1 MVLPLRTAGRSGYCR
16 QRILESP
23 GGAGAAIRAFFCFA
37 EKLVVRGARLRNK
50 SAAQESTRGFRSALQ
65 PTVRSA
71 RGTFREL
78 VFMSARQKRP
88 KTAVDQCLS
97 ILFLETANFR
107 LQLYELNKLRYRVRQ
122 AELSARDRAQ
132 AHSGARGRNPH
143 QRPSQT
149 RHRAIDFYPA

>member
-1 MVLPLRTAGRSGYCR
+1 MLSLRSPLDGLAVTDCRWSGYCR

-23 GGAGAAIRAFFCFA
+23 GGAGTAIRAFFCFA
-37 EKLVVRGARLRNK
+37 EKLVVRGARLRNE

-78 VFMSARQKRP
+78 VFMRARQKRP

-97 ILFLETANFR
+97 IFFRNTRDLE
-107 LQLYELNKLRYRVRQ
+107 LQLFELNKLRYRVRQ
-122 AELSARDRAQ
+122 AELSARNRAQ
-132 AHSGARGRNPH
+132 AHSGARRPNPD
-143 QRPSQT
+143 QRPS
-149 RHRAIDFYPA
+149 